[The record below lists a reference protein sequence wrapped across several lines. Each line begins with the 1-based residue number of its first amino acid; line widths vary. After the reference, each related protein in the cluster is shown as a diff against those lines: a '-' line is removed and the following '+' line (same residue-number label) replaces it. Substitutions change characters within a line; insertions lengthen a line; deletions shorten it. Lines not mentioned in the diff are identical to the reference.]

1 MRNQWKFLVREAF
14 RNLGSDRFLSIT
26 SVMTLGICGSVLSFL
41 LLGLSLISAV
51 DAKYS
56 RQAAPM
62 RVFILPSFERAAD
75 LRNFESKIDA
85 MDAFDSVV
93 FISKT
98 EALREF
104 RRDFGDEMTR
114 YLDVNPLPHSYRLY
128 PSGSPL
134 TGARLNSLREQLL
147 RFKEV
152 EEVSGNFTQLQ
163 WLDRW
168 RVPLQTGSMLLLCF
182 VAGALALIVHN
193 AIKLSLYARRSL
205 VDNMKYCG
213 ASGFFILAPFALE
226 AALLG
231 LGGGLLG
238 TIALIGQIQLGKL
251 ILPSLPE
258 WVPVF
263 RLSFYLVA
271 GTVAIALLSS
281 VQTVYAF
288 LRGKLE

>member
-41 LLGLSLISAV
+41 LLGLSLITAV

-56 RQAAPM
+56 KEAAPL
-62 RVFILPSFERAAD
+62 RVFILPAFERTAD
-75 LRNFESKIDA
+75 LHVFEQKITD
-85 MDAFDSVV
+85 MGAFDSVV
-93 FISKT
+93 FVSKNQ
-98 EALREF
+98 ALEEF

-114 YLDVNPLPHSYRLY
+114 YLDVNPLPHSYLLY
-128 PSGSPL
+128 PSGTPL
-134 TGARLNSLREQLL
+134 TGKRLTSLREQLL

-152 EEVSGNFTQLQ
+152 EEVSGNFTELQ

-168 RVPLQTGSMLLLCF
+168 RVPLQTGSVVLLCF
-182 VAGALALIVHN
+182 VVLALALIVHN

-205 VDNMKYCG
+205 VENMKYCG

-226 AALLG
+226 AILLG

-238 TIALIGQIQLGKL
+238 TLALLGQVQLGKL
-251 ILPSLPE
+251 LIPSLPQ
-258 WVPVF
+258 WVPEL
-263 RLSFYLVA
+263 RLSFYLIA
-271 GTVAIALLSS
+271 GTILIALLSS

>member
-41 LLGLSLISAV
+41 LLGLSLMSAM

-56 RQAAPM
+56 RQAAPL
-62 RVFILPSFERAAD
+62 RVFILPTFERPAD
-75 LRNFESKIDA
+75 LRNFEAKIHDLG
-85 MDAFDSVV
+85 AFDSVV

-98 EALREF
+98 EALEEF

-134 TGARLNSLREQLL
+134 TVARLTSLRDQLL
-147 RFKEV
+147 KFKEV
-152 EEVSGNFTQLQ
+152 EEVSGNFTQLN

-168 RVPLQTGSMLLLCF
+168 RAPLQTGSLLLLCF
-182 VAGALALIVHN
+182 VAAALALIVHN
-193 AIKLSLYARRSL
+193 AIKLSLYARRAL
-205 VDNMKYCG
+205 VENMKYCG

-226 AALLG
+226 AVLLG
-231 LGGGLLG
+231 FGGGVLG
-238 TIALIGQIQLGKL
+238 TIALLVQIQLGKFL
-251 ILPSLPE
+251 VPSLPSLIPE
-258 WVPVF
+258 V
-263 RLSFYLVA
+263 RLGFYLIG
-271 GTVAIALLSS
+271 GTILIALLSS
-281 VQTVYAF
+281 MQTVYAF

>member
-14 RNLGSDRFLSIT
+14 RNLGSDRFLSVT

-41 LLGLSLISAV
+41 LLGLSLMSAV

-56 RQAAPM
+56 REAAPLTAY
-62 RVFILPSFERAAD
+62 ILPAFERSAD
-75 LRNFESKIDA
+75 LRNFEQKIEASGD
-85 MDAFDSVV
+85 FDSITFV
-93 FISKT
+93 SKT
-98 EALREF
+98 QALENF
-104 RRDFGDEMTR
+104 RRDFGEEMTR
-114 YLDVNPLPHSYRLY
+114 YLDVNPLPHSYLLY
-128 PSGSPL
+128 PSGTPL
-134 TGARLNSLREQLL
+134 TASRLKSLREKLL

-168 RVPLQTGSMLLLCF
+168 RVPLQTGSLVLLCF

-205 VDNMKYCG
+205 VENMKYCG

-226 AALLG
+226 AVLLG

-238 TIALIGQIQLGKL
+238 TLALLGQIQLGKL
-251 ILPSLPE
+251 IMPSLPQWIPE
-258 WVPVF
+258 
-263 RLSFYLVA
+263 LKLGFYLVA
-271 GTVAIALLSS
+271 GTVGIALLSS

>member
-26 SVMTLGICGSVLSFL
+26 SVVTLGICGSVMSFL

-56 RQAAPM
+56 REAAPLT
-62 RVFILPSFERAAD
+62 VYILPAFERSAD
-75 LRNFESKIDA
+75 LRAFEKKVEETGE
-85 MDAFDSVV
+85 FDSLR

-98 EALREF
+98 EALAQF
-104 RRDFGDEMTR
+104 RRDFGEEMTR

-128 PSGSPL
+128 PRGTPL
-134 TGARLNSLREQLL
+134 TGARLKTLRETLL

-168 RVPLQTGSMLLLCF
+168 RVPLQTGSLLLLCF

-193 AIKLSLYARRSL
+193 AIRLSLYARRAL
-205 VDNMKYCG
+205 VENMKYCG

-226 AALLG
+226 ALLLG

-238 TIALIGQIQLGKL
+238 TLALLGQVQLGKL
-251 ILPSLPE
+251 LVPSLPQWIPE
-258 WVPVF
+258 F
-263 RLSFYLVA
+263 RLGFYLVA
-271 GTVAIALLSS
+271 GTSVIAVLSS
-281 VQTVYAF
+281 IQTVYAF

>member
-1 MRNQWKFLVREAF
+1 MRNQWKFLFREAF
-14 RNLGSDRFLSIT
+14 RNLGSDRFLSVT

-56 RQAAPM
+56 RQAAPL
-62 RVFILPSFERAAD
+62 RVFILPAFERTAD
-75 LRNFESKIDA
+75 LRVFEEKISDLGE
-85 MDAFDSVV
+85 FDSVV

-98 EALREF
+98 EALNEF
-104 RRDFGDEMTR
+104 RRDFGEEMTR

-128 PSGSPL
+128 PSGTPL
-134 TGARLNSLREQLL
+134 TGARLRALREKLL

-168 RVPLQTGSMLLLCF
+168 RVPLQTGSLLLLCF

-193 AIKLSLYARRSL
+193 AIKLSLYARRTL
-205 VDNMKYCG
+205 VENMKYCG

-226 AALLG
+226 AVLLG
-231 LGGGLLG
+231 LGGGILG
-238 TIALIGQIQLGKL
+238 TLALLGQIQLGKL
-251 ILPSLPE
+251 LIPSLPQ
-258 WVPVF
+258 WVPEV
-263 RLSFYLVA
+263 RLSFYLIA
-271 GTVAIALLSS
+271 GTTVIALLSS